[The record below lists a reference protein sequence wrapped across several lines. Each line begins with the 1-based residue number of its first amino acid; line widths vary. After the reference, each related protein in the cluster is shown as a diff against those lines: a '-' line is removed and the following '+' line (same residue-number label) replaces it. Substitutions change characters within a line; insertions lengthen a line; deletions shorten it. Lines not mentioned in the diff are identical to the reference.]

1 MRGPLGCRAR
11 RGTIT
16 PRMRLYSDLAG
27 WFHLL
32 TAPEEYAVEATHYWQ
47 GLLDACDGPAET
59 LLELGS
65 GGGNNASHLKRW
77 FTCTL
82 TDLSPEM
89 LAQSR
94 TINPECEHI
103 EGDMRTLRL
112 ARTFDVVFVH
122 DAVVY
127 LTELDDLRAA
137 AVTAFTHLRP
147 GGAVLFAP
155 DFIRETF
162 EPSTDHGGHDGADGR
177 SLRYLEWVRDP
188 NPDDSLYEV
197 DLVYVLREADGSVR
211 VEHDHCLEGL
221 FTREEWLEALRAA
234 GFEAEERPGV
244 EPEEFPGQR
253 IFIGR
258 KPA

>member
-1 MRGPLGCRAR
+1 
-11 RGTIT
+11 
-16 PRMRLYSDLAG
+16 MRLYSDLAG

-32 TAPEEYAVEATHYWQ
+32 TAPEDYAVEAAYYRRAMI
-47 GLLDACDGPAET
+47 DACDGPAVR

-65 GGGNNASHLKRW
+65 GGGNNASHLKQW

-103 EGDMRTLRL
+103 QGDMRTLRL
-112 ARTFDVVFVH
+112 LRTFDVVFVH

-127 LTELDDLRAA
+127 LTELEDVRAA

-147 GGAVLFAP
+147 GGAAAFVP
-155 DFIRETF
+155 DFVRETF
-162 EPSTDHGGHDGADGR
+162 RVGTDHGGHDGPDGR
-177 SLRYLEWVRDP
+177 SLRYLEWVRDE
-188 NPDDSLYEV
+188 DAEDSRYEV
-197 DLVYVLREADGSVR
+197 DLVYTLLEADGSVR
-211 VEHDHCLEGL
+211 VEHDHCIEGL
-221 FTREEWLEALRAA
+221 FTRAEWLEALREA
-234 GFEAEERPGV
+234 GFEAEELAPA
-244 EPEEFPGQR
+244 EPEEGAGPVFL
-253 IFIGR
+253 GR